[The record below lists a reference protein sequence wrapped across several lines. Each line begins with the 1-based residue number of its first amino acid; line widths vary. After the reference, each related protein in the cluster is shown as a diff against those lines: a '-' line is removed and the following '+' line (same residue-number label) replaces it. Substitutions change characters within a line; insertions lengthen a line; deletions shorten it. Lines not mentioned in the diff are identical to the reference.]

1 MKLTLKENV
10 IRFLCAESCHK
21 FSRCEAFEFL
31 YSSITET
38 ERKTYTTSYNRL
50 AKEWKWDNH
59 IVNEFLNDLV
69 RIGMLSIKRNAHS
82 VELSVGEAFC
92 EEQQWLEPLFYVLID
107 GRRKASKADAFFRIV
122 QKIMSHG
129 CHTNVLL
136 SCRSLAKELGWS
148 HHTVASFLDFM
159 EENGIVCRTPSND
172 DNAVGLRLAE

>member
-1 MKLTLKENV
+1 MKLTLNENV

-21 FSRCEAFEFL
+21 FSCCEAFEFL
-31 YSSITET
+31 CASITET

-69 RIGMLSIKRNAHS
+69 RIGMFSIQRNAHS
-82 VELSVGEAFC
+82 VVISFGEAFC
-92 EEQQWLEPLFYVLID
+92 ENSQGLVPLLSILIE
-107 GRRKASKADAFFRIV
+107 RKRKASKAEAFFYIV
-122 QKIMSHG
+122 HKIMSQE
-129 CHTNVLL
+129 CHTDAIL

-159 EENGIVCRTPSND
+159 NENGVICKSPTD
-172 DNAVGLRLAE
+172 DGSAVRLELAE